1 MADLYQRLGVGRGAS
16 EDEIKKAYRKLAKE
30 LHPDRNR
37 DKPNAAD
44 RFAQVTGAYDLLS
57 DKDKRARYDRGEID
71 ESGNPKMPFGFG
83 DGGGGPRGG
92 GNPFG
97 GGARPD
103 FSDAATADL
112 GDLFENLF
120 ARGGGGPGGFG
131 GGRTMPPAKGA
142 DVAYRLT
149 VPFVDAATAKP
160 QRITLR
166 DGKTIDL
173 KLPAGAE
180 DGARVRL
187 PGRGESGPGGPG
199 DALVTL
205 AIQPHAF
212 YTRDGDHVRVDVP
225 VTLKEAVEGA
235 KVRVPTV
242 DGPVTLS
249 VPAGS
254 TSGRTLRL
262 RGKGWTRKDGTRGDG
277 LVTLLVDLPADDAA
291 LRQFVS
297 GWAGGGNPRAALGV

>member
-1 MADLYQRLGVGRGAS
+1 MADLYQRLGVARGAS

-30 LHPDRNR
+30 LHPDRNQG
-37 DKPNAAD
+37 KPGAAD
-44 RFAQVTGAYDLLS
+44 RFAQVTQAYDLLS
-57 DKDKRARYDRGEID
+57 DKDKRAQYDRGEID
-71 ESGNPKMPFGFG
+71 EGGNPKMPFGFG
-83 DGGGGPRGG
+83 GGGARAGSGGG

-97 GGARPD
+97 AGARPD

-120 ARGGGGPGGFG
+120 SRGGSPFG
-131 GGRTMPPAKGA
+131 GGRAAPPPKGA
-142 DVAYRLT
+142 DIAYRLA
-149 VPFVDAATAKP
+149 VPFVDAAAGKP

-187 PGRGESGPGGPG
+187 PGRGEAGPGGPG

-212 YTRDGDHVRVDVP
+212 FRRDGDNVRVDVP

-235 KVRVPTV
+235 KIRVPTV

-262 RGKGWTRKDGTRGDG
+262 RGKGWTGKDRARGDG
-277 LVTLLVDLPADDAA
+277 LVTLMVDLPADDPA
-291 LRQFVS
+291 LREFVA
-297 GWAGGGNPRAALGV
+297 GWTGGGDPRARLGV